1 MKTKLLA
8 ATSLAAAAL
17 LSAAAIAQTPAPQA
31 AAPQATA
38 AAPLPTNANDGQRHE
53 AGYTSPRTKWGAPDL
68 QGYWNNTS
76 LTGLSRGAD
85 AKSLRLTEA
94 EANRVVN
101 RNILVVLTKEDNA
114 QAGKDPNNTKLLED
128 KNNDRGYN
136 AFWIDPGTKLATV
149 KGEIRSSWIT
159 EPATGRIPYKQGA
172 ARGGGGFS
180 MNNFDGPETRPQA
193 ERCILGFSGS
203 YGPIMNNGMYNS
215 TMQFVQTPSHVMI
228 QVEMIHDVRVI
239 PIVKSASEAKHSN
252 IPKWGGDSVGWYEGD
267 TLVVQTTN
275 PHPSQRAMIT
285 PGGKLIERFSRWNDK
300 QILYSFEVDDPTLY
314 SQVWKGEMALN
325 ASEPLYE
332 YACHEG
338 NYAMAGILAG
348 ARELEAKGRT
358 PTMGPG
364 IAAGLV
370 LPRDEQGGEGFN

>member
-1 MKTKLLA
+1 
-8 ATSLAAAAL
+8 
-17 LSAAAIAQTPAPQA
+17 
-31 AAPQATA
+31 
-38 AAPLPTNANDGQRHE
+38 
-53 AGYTSPRTKWGAPDL
+53 
-68 QGYWNNTS
+68 
-76 LTGLSRGAD
+76 
-85 AKSLRLTEA
+85 
-94 EANRVVN
+94 
-101 RNILVVLTKEDNA
+101 VLTKEDDA
-114 QAGKDPNNTKLLED
+114 RSGQDPNNTKILED

-159 EPATGRIPYKQGA
+159 EPATGRIPYKAGA
-172 ARGGGGFS
+172 ARGGGGFAIT
-180 MNNFDGPETRPQA
+180 NFDGPETRPQA

-203 YGPIMNNGMYNS
+203 YGPVMNNGMYNS

-228 QVEMIHDVRVI
+228 EVEMIHDVRVV
-239 PIVKSASEAKHSN
+239 PIVKSKADVKRGPV
-252 IPKWGGDSVGWYEGD
+252 PKWGGDSVGWYEGD
-267 TLVVQTTN
+267 TLVVETTS
-275 PHPSQRAMIT
+275 PHPNQRAMISNQ
-285 PGGKLIERFSRWNDK
+285 GKLTERFSRWNDK

-348 ARELEAKGRT
+348 ARELESQGKVPG
-358 PTMGPG
+358 MGPG

-370 LPRDEQGGEGFN
+370 LPRDEAGGEGFN

>member
-1 MKTKLLA
+1 MRTKLLA
-8 ATSLAAAAL
+8 ATSLAAAAIFG
-17 LSAAAIAQTPAPQA
+17 AAAIAQTPAPQQA
-31 AAPQATA
+31 AASA
-38 AAPLPTNANDGQRHE
+38 ALPSNANDGQRHE
-53 AGYTSPRTKWGAPDL
+53 AGYKAPKTKWGAPDL
-68 QGYWNNTS
+68 QGFWNNTS
-76 LTGLSRGAD
+76 LTSLSRNNGA
-85 AKSLRLTEA
+85 ASLRLTEQQA
-94 EANRVVN
+94 DRIVN
-101 RNILVVLTKEDNA
+101 RNILVVLTKEDDA
-114 QAGKDPNNTKLLED
+114 RSGQDPNNTKILED

-149 KGEIRSSWIT
+149 KGELRSSWIT
-159 EPATGRIPYKQGA
+159 VPDTGRIPYKQGA
-172 ARGGGGFS
+172 ARGGGFAIT
-180 MNNFDGPETRPQA
+180 NFDGPETRPQA
-193 ERCILGFSGS
+193 ERCIVGFSGS

-215 TMQFVQTPSHVMI
+215 TMQFVQTPTHVMI

-239 PIVKSASEAKHSN
+239 PIVKNAAAAKHSPL
-252 IPKWGGDSVGWYEGD
+252 PKWGGDSVGWYEGD
-267 TLVVQTTN
+267 VLVVQTTN

-285 PGGKLIERFSRWNDK
+285 TEGKLTERFSRWNDK
-300 QILYSFEVDDPTLY
+300 QILYEFEVDDPSLY

-348 ARELEAKGRT
+348 ARELESQGRT
-358 PTMGPG
+358 PSMGPG

>member
-8 ATSLAAAAL
+8 ATALGMAAL
-17 LSAAAIAQTPAPQA
+17 IGAAAIAQTPAPAAQAQA
-31 AAPQATA
+31 AAP
-38 AAPLPTNANDGQRHE
+38 LVSNANDGQRHE
-53 AGYTSPRTKWGAPDL
+53 AGYKAPKTAWGAPDL

-76 LTGLSRGAD
+76 LTGLQRGPD
-85 AKSLRLTEA
+85 AKSLALTPAQADRL
-94 EANRVVN
+94 VN

-114 QAGKDPNNTKLLED
+114 QAGKDPNNTDLLKD

-136 AFWIDPGTKLATV
+136 AFWIDPGTKMATV
-149 KGEIRSSWIT
+149 KGELRSSWIT
-159 EPATGRIPYKQGA
+159 EPATGRIPYKPGA
-172 ARGGGGFS
+172 ARGGGFAIT
-180 MNNFDGPETRPQA
+180 NFDGPETRPQA
-193 ERCILGFSGS
+193 ERCIVGFSGS
-203 YGPIMNNGMYNS
+203 YGPVMNNGMYNS
-215 TMQFVQTPSHVMI
+215 TMQFVQTPTHVMI

-239 PIVKSASEAKHSN
+239 PIVKSAAEAKHSPL
-252 IPKWGGDSVGWYEGD
+252 PKWGGDSVGWYEGD
-267 TLVVQTTN
+267 TLVVQTSN
-275 PHPSQRAMIT
+275 PHPSQRAMISAS
-285 PGGKLIERFSRWNDK
+285 GKLTERFSRWNDK

-348 ARELEAKGRT
+348 ARELESQGKVPG
-358 PTMGPG
+358 MGPG

-370 LPRDEQGGEGFN
+370 LPRDEAGGEGFN